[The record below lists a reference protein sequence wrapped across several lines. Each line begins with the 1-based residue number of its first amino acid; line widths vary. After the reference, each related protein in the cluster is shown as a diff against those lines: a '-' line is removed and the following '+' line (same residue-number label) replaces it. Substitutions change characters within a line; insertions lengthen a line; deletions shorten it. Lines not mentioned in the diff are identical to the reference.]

1 MLWDVIRSVEL
12 PLNRL
17 LSNNTFPLRDV
28 LLYPKHSPIYILPYL
43 SLHPLCPWTPQ
54 TLAKGGSSWSLKLE
68 VAMEQLCHVPEQL
81 CWLCLG
87 GLSTVREMRY
97 LNMSRILELAQQ
109 GKSYLCWALLGF
121 FKPFAGYCLRKHLYF
136 PLPGVFSLCCF
147 FFFPNSPFFP
157 LPLSVLPI
165 STSLALP
172 GAASFPQAAL
182 TTGCS
187 SAGGA
192 VCAAEASF
200 LLVH

>member
-1 MLWDVIRSVEL
+1 MSSG
-12 PLNRL
+12 L
-17 LSNNTFPLRDV
+17 LSFPLTDSSQTIPSLSETPCCIQNTLPSTSFCICPFIPFV
-28 LLYPKHSPIYILPYL
+28 LGLPR
-43 SLHPLCPWTPQ
+43 LC
-54 TLAKGGSSWSLKLE
+54 LAKGSSSWSLKLE

-81 CWLCLG
+81 CWLWLG

-192 VCAAEASF
+192 VCAAEVSF